1 MSGMLDVSKTKRGF
15 VSRKQGGFLF
25 SGWRTEWW
33 EVSPIAFNG
42 FASPDNSDTPPLV
55 EVKPKR
61 AWKVTKLGKTEFLV
75 HWKEGGSLHFKANEG
90 GEEDRD
96 VWVDCITCFLES
108 TKAAKLMEEAGE
120 ELTVDSPKAKDTFD
134 VSVLKDTAPI
144 PKPGSFGSLLGL
156 IRPARL
162 DVSDDALSQ
171 RASTSAAAS
180 SPHGPQSS
188 PHGTRLSNST
198 QSSPFGGRASN
209 SKSPVANLQQQA
221 GNLPRLGSSQDLAS
235 SMVFMGKAS
244 NFAQKIAQEV
254 DRSNQRKEFSPR
266 GGQRPPLQ
274 REESLNRQEHHAL
287 PIASQLE
294 AKIDPNQFSK
304 TPEQTAL
311 LVSTISQ
318 ELWALLSQS
327 VMRIA
332 PPQALVD
339 LMYSVTIPA
348 NHTMVVQG
356 QQVDKLYIIETGRVG
371 VYSVDFVDNP
381 RGELEY
387 VKKRGDCFFVHSLLY
402 HQPGPFTITTHVE
415 CKLWALSLKQ
425 FNDFM
430 TLQTKKVVVRK
441 LKLLEGVPLLANSLE
456 FETIVQLAD
465 CLEFQEMR
473 KGDWLVREGDLV
485 KKLYVL
491 DEGEVSI
498 GTNTQPLVRGQVF
511 GEWAL
516 LANIRSKMHLQ
527 VCSDTALVLVLD
539 IEEMEELIGPLRKY
553 VLQTRHGLPTPTEEI
568 ELAKLIPVQDD
579 DQMFKFAF
587 GSSEEDNKIIRMATL
602 AAMQRFTKQISP
614 ASPTSASS
622 AAQAKEAM
630 TTAATMGAGK
640 SKIFGR
646 KSFHPDA
653 SFSKLMMEEEA
664 EVVEDLEEDIDELN
678 MDLEY
683 ELKPAARPELVLSEL
698 HVLAQLGSGQ
708 FGVVHLAECIGKG
721 NPVDRVAI
729 KVMSAA
735 GMVDN
740 GWEKMIECERNSML
754 ELAGN
759 PFLVSLLNYG
769 SHNARQIYLVMELCE
784 WGTLTSLVRVQPEC
798 RLSTEAQARF
808 YLANIV
814 LAIEFMHSKDIIY
827 RDLKTENIM
836 VTSTG
841 YCKLADFGLAKK
853 TSQTYTFCGTP
864 DFMAPEILLRKGH
877 GSAVDWWACGVL
889 LFELLSGETP
899 FAGYETT
906 DIYERVLAHVD
917 PKQLVYPAQCEG
929 LTEGCK
935 NLIQNLLHPKRAKR
949 LGAKFPGVLGIKRHA
964 FFEGLDWDELE
975 KQTVVAPL
983 LPSRNQPPSPPLA
996 GAPTYDSETKSA
1008 WDLQRQDKTGWADK
1022 FAVA

>member
-25 SGWRTEWW
+25 SGWRSEWW
-33 EVSPIAFNG
+33 EVSPLAFNG
-42 FASPDNSDTPPLV
+42 FASPDNSDSAPLL

-96 VWVDCITCFLES
+96 VWVDCIAGFLES
-108 TKAAKLMEEAGE
+108 TKAARLVED
-120 ELTVDSPKAKDTFD
+120 ELFADSPKAKDTFD
-134 VSVLKDTAPI
+134 VSVLKDTAPMA
-144 PKPGSFGSLLGL
+144 KVGSFGSLLGL

-162 DVSDDALSQ
+162 DVSEDALNQ
-171 RASTSAAAS
+171 RASTATITTAANAS
-180 SPHGPQSS
+180 SPHGQHS
-188 PHGTRLSNST
+188 PHGARLSNSA
-198 QSSPFGGRASN
+198 QLSPFGGRSSN
-209 SKSPVANLQQQA
+209 SKSPITSLQQQQQA
-221 GNLPRLGSSQDLAS
+221 GNLPRLGSSQDLS
-235 SMVFMGKAS
+235 NSMVFMGKAS
-244 NFAQKIAQEV
+244 NFAQRIAQDL
-254 DRSNQRKEFSPR
+254 DRSNQRKELSPQS
-266 GGQRPPLQ
+266 QRPPLQ

-294 AKIDPNQFSK
+294 SKVDPSQFAK

-339 LMYSVTIPA
+339 LMYSVTVPA

-356 QQVDKLYIIETGRVG
+356 QQLDKLYIIETGRVG

-415 CKLWALSLKQ
+415 CKMWALSLKQ

-485 KKLYVL
+485 KKLYVV

-516 LANIRSKMHLQ
+516 LANVRSKMHLE

-539 IEEMEELIGPLRKY
+539 IDEMEELIGPLRKY
-553 VLQTRHGLPTPTEEI
+553 VLQMRHGLPTPREEE

-587 GSSEEDNKIIRMATL
+587 GSSEEDNKIVRMATL
-602 AAMQRFTKQISP
+602 AAMRRFTKQISP

-622 AAQAKEAM
+622 AVAAVHAKETLA
-630 TTAATMGAGK
+630 TTPTGK
-640 SKIFGR
+640 SRIFGR

-653 SFSKLMMEEEA
+653 FNNRLLAEEEFEA
-664 EVVEDLEEDIDELN
+664 VEDLEEDIDELD

-683 ELKPAARPELVLSEL
+683 ELKPAARPELVLPEL
-698 HVLAQLGSGQ
+698 RLLAQLGSGQ
-708 FGVVHLAECIGKG
+708 FGVVHLGERAGE
-721 NPVDRVAI
+721 RVAI
-729 KVMSAA
+729 KVMPAM

-784 WGTLTSLVRVQPEC
+784 WGTLTSLVHAQPEC
-798 RLSTEAQARF
+798 RLGVEAHARF

-889 LFELLSGETP
+889 LFELLAGETP

-917 PKQLVYPAQCEG
+917 PKQLAYPAQCAA
-929 LTEGCK
+929 LSEGCK
-935 NLIQNLLHPKRAKR
+935 DLIQNLLHPKKAKR

-964 FFEGLDWDELE
+964 FFQGLDWDELE
-975 KQTVVAPL
+975 KQTVAAPL
-983 LPSRNQPPSPPLA
+983 LPSPNRQPPSPLA
-996 GAPTYDSETKSA
+996 GTPTYDSETKSM
-1008 WDLQRQDKTGWADK
+1008 WDSQRQDKTGWADK